1 MDAAEDTRE
10 ESQRLRVLP
19 HDYGM
24 LVRYVFD
31 KYDNTY
37 DSHKIAYGTYRWAIR
52 RTAAIR
58 NLIPRLHETRICV
71 SRLHMPDINL
81 FEQDHRTIKLCLGPM
96 LGLKRFRCTSITIAG
111 IELTHRIKK
120 GPFNLGKLRIRDKTA
135 PVIWN
140 AVLAT

>member
-1 MDAAEDTRE
+1 MILRFGLVEGGGQITTRALSSSNIAARPPYVLAIPQ
-10 ESQRLRVLP
+10 SLAQR
-19 HDYGM
+19 
-24 LVRYVFD
+24 
-31 KYDNTY
+31 K
-37 DSHKIAYGTYRWAIR
+37 
-52 RTAAIR
+52 
-58 NLIPRLHETRICV
+58 LIPRLHETRICV

-81 FEQDHRTIKLCLGPM
+81 FKQDHRTIRLCLGPM
-96 LGLKRFRCTSITIAG
+96 LGLKRFRCASITIAG

>member
-1 MDAAEDTRE
+1 DAKSMKITSLTLHFFEPVPLALIFFLKKKKNPQPVANIAACPPLPTPQ
-10 ESQRLRVLP
+10 SLAQR
-19 HDYGM
+19 
-24 LVRYVFD
+24 
-31 KYDNTY
+31 K
-37 DSHKIAYGTYRWAIR
+37 
-52 RTAAIR
+52 
-58 NLIPRLHETRICV
+58 LIPRLHETRICV

-96 LGLKRFRCTSITIAG
+96 LGLKRFRCASITIAG